1 VKTEYDEEVG
11 DLGIAVRRADNEDDK
26 DELKSSLS
34 SVTASE
40 NASSS
45 VLDEVSASTARGS
58 SLSLEG

>member
-1 VKTEYDEEVG
+1 VKTEYDEVVG